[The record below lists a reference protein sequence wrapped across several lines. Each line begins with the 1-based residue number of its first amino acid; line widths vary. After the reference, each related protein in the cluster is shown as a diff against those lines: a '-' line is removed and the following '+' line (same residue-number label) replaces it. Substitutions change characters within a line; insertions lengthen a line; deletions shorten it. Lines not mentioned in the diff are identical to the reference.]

1 MIEENEID
9 ENDESPSEID
19 LATLAAVERSLPRV
33 APPDD
38 MFDRILADIRPE
50 ATVVPLRPKDRR
62 RHVTPI
68 AATLAAIAA
77 VVVVAVVAL
86 GRDDLGSP
94 DARAAISGKS
104 ETELTGE
111 AVLYGATADG
121 GTVRISL
128 RNVPAAPSGHHYE
141 IWVLRRDANGE
152 MEAIGSFTPTSKDV
166 QFDLPLPGPGD
177 YAAVDVS
184 VEENGGPPI
193 HSDTSLASGT
203 FT

>member
-1 MIEENEID
+1 MIEEN
-9 ENDESPSEID
+9 DESQSEID
-19 LATLAAVERSLPRV
+19 LATLADVERSLPRV
-33 APPDD
+33 SPPDD

-50 ATVVPLRPKDRR
+50 ATVVPLRVKDRR
-62 RHVTPI
+62 RALPI
-68 AATLAAIAA
+68 AATLGAIAA
-77 VVVVAVVAL
+77 VVAIAVVAL
-86 GRDDLGSP
+86 NRDDLGSP

-104 ETELTGE
+104 DPEVTGE

-121 GTVRISL
+121 GTVRVSL

-141 IWVLRRDANGE
+141 IWVLRRDGGGE
-152 MEAIGSFTPTSKDV
+152 MEAIGSFTPTSRDIEL
-166 QFDLPLPGPGD
+166 DLPLPGPGD